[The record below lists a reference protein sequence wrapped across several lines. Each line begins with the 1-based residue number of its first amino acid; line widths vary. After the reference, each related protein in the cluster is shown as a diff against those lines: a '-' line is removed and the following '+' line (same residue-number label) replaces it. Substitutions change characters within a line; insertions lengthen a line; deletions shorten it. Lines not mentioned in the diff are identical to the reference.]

1 MSRFHILKI
10 AFLTVG
16 LSLLT
21 FGCKTTA
28 VPTPAAHGS
37 TPHSGRTPASV
48 YACPMHPEVTGKAGD
63 ECPKCGMDLVP
74 QGAPPATMPGQIEMR
89 FTAEPE
95 RPKPGEDVSLVL
107 TPFSKAQP
115 QAKIDLEVAHT
126 KKVHLIMVSD
136 DLSWF
141 EHVHPTELN
150 DGTYRVLQK
159 FPSPGAYTLFADYKP
174 AGGEPAVERLSL
186 EIKGDAPPAK
196 DYQAERLT
204 SDAGEGF
211 SAVLI
216 PEGGQLLT
224 GQASHIEGKVL
235 KNGKEIDVNTLDDY
249 LGEKAHMV
257 IIGLADKEYLHV
269 HPGVEGSAFD
279 LHTTFEKPG
288 IYRGWLQFQSANKV
302 YTSDFVLQVRQGEAS
317 ATPATTQSPGGHDG
331 HDH

>member
-136 DLSWF
+136 DL
-141 EHVHPTELN
+141 N
-150 DGTYRVLQK
+150 
-159 FPSPGAYTLFADYKP
+159 
-174 AGGEPAVERLSL
+174 
-186 EIKGDAPPAK
+186 
-196 DYQAERLT
+196 
-204 SDAGEGF
+204 
-211 SAVLI
+211 
-216 PEGGQLLT
+216 
-224 GQASHIEGKVL
+224 
-235 KNGKEIDVNTLDDY
+235 
-249 LGEKAHMV
+249 
-257 IIGLADKEYLHV
+257 
-269 HPGVEGSAFD
+269 
-279 LHTTFEKPG
+279 
-288 IYRGWLQFQSANKV
+288 
-302 YTSDFVLQVRQGEAS
+302 
-317 ATPATTQSPGGHDG
+317 
-331 HDH
+331 